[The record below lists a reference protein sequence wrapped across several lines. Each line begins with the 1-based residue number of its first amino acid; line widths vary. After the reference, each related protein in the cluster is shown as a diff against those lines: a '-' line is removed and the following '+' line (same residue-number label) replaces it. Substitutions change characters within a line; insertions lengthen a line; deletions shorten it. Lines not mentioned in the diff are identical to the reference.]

1 MRAGRMDGDTRSLVL
16 LSIALFVVFLPLAFS
31 GDVLAF
37 AAPLVGA
44 SGRAY
49 KLPLLDGS
57 LLIIVAAIVARLART
72 TGQWRVRWGWF
83 AAGGLAML
91 VLDVVSVVWLPADR
105 GHQGIR
111 WLHTLAYVVALGV
124 ALAGLFTVKRPNPGP
139 PPFRF
144 LLPVLIGTLAALMA
158 EGYYFDIEVPG
169 DLTRVIDP
177 EFFVHAG
184 HIIVIL
190 LVAVGLEAHFFESFN
205 NHLVGRAATIVTVA
219 ILCLGLAFATIALIQ
234 ADGVP
239 TTDAFRVLEYFAFV
253 ICLEAC
259 FVGITMILAAL
270 SLVASRG
277 RPPSSGVSSRDEAR
291 DHAE

>member
-1 MRAGRMDGDTRSLVL
+1 MDGDTRSLVL

-31 GDVLAF
+31 GDILAF
-37 AAPLVGA
+37 TAPLIGA
-44 SGRAY
+44 GGRVY

-57 LLIIVAAIVARLART
+57 LLLVVAAIVGRQARA

-83 AAGGLAML
+83 AAGAVTML
-91 VLDVVSVVWLPADR
+91 VLDVVMVEWLPSDR

-124 ALAGLFTVKRPNPGP
+124 ALAGLFTANRPRAGP

-144 LLPVLIGTLAALMA
+144 LLPVLFGTLVALMA
-158 EGYYFDIEVPG
+158 EGYYFDIEVPIG
-169 DLTRVIDP
+169 DLSRVIDP

-190 LVAVGLEAHFFESFN
+190 LVAVGLEAHFFESFS

-219 ILCLGLAFATIALIQ
+219 ILCLGEAFATIALIQ
-234 ADGVP
+234 SDGVP
-239 TTDAFRVLEYFAFV
+239 TTQAFRSLEYVAFI

-277 RPPSSGVSSRDEAR
+277 RAAASAHEAR
-291 DHAE
+291 DDAE